1 MVQRRAV
8 RVREDRSRVAYG
20 WQPFSRLLQAPRLED
35 WGAVAV
41 APPRRPHSATV
52 SNSGASGRGRT
63 DPLHRGRGRR
73 GRAVPARACGYGDQ
87 PVLSGWELG
96 LIVEAGSR

>member
-1 MVQRRAV
+1 
-8 RVREDRSRVAYG
+8 VAYG

-63 DPLHRGRGRR
+63 DPLHRV
-73 GRAVPARACGYGDQ
+73 AVAGADVRCPRVRACGYGDQ